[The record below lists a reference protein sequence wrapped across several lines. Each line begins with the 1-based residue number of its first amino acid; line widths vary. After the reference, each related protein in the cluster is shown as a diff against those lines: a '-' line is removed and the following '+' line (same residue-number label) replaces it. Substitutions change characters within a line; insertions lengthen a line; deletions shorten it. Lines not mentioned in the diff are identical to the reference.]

1 MKLYKSKKVIIWGI
15 TTVVLAAFLTT
26 ATVVATQSDLRQGI
40 ESALGGRI
48 AITEKGTD
56 KNVFVADF
64 EKKKDALENGNNVVR
79 EIADEGMVLLKNE
92 NNALPLKT
100 PSTLSLAVVVPPLQ
114 RATSQPKPSSIP

>member
-64 EKKKDALENGNNVVR
+64 EKKKDALENGR
-79 EIADEGMVLLKNE
+79 
-92 NNALPLKT
+92 
-100 PSTLSLAVVVPPLQ
+100 
-114 RATSQPKPSSIP
+114 